1 MGVPLPL
8 NPSDVPVI
16 CTAPARR
23 RVVRSAKDSASSW
36 GGVRTR
42 RQICCL
48 LGWAILPLQLQI
60 PKPATAR
67 SPERLQRNR
76 SAGTVRPILALA
88 PVAAKRSVSTSSRKA
103 AGPLEESTATDSPA
117 MKPDQALALV
127 GMGLMQKMA
136 ANGELPWIWNE
147 AEDGGRC
154 DVAALRQRLE
164 LTDLALRTGA
174 PLSTA
179 EITYLLGARPGQER
193 VERGGL
199 RARRVSRNV
208 WKLSQASGTTAD
220 NVSFASFNDGRRRF
234 A

>member
-1 MGVPLPL
+1 M
-8 NPSDVPVI
+8 
-16 CTAPARR
+16 
-23 RVVRSAKDSASSW
+23 
-36 GGVRTR
+36 
-42 RQICCL
+42 
-48 LGWAILPLQLQI
+48 
-60 PKPATAR
+60 
-67 SPERLQRNR
+67 
-76 SAGTVRPILALA
+76 
-88 PVAAKRSVSTSSRKA
+88 AAKRSAPA
-103 AGPLEESTATDSPA
+103 ASNQAASPVQDSNGTDL
-117 MKPDQALALV
+117 KPEQALALV

-179 EITYLLGARPGQER
+179 EVSYLLGAKPGAET

-199 RARRVSRNV
+199 RARRISRNV
-208 WKLSQASGTTAD
+208 WKLSQVSSASANANRDT
-220 NVSFASFNDGRRRF
+220 VSFGSFNDGRRRF